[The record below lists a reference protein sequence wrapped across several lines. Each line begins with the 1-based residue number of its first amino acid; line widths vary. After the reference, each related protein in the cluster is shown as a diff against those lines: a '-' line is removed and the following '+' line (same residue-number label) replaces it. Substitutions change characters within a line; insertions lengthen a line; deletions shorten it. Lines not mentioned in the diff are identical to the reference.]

1 MRWALYIS
9 AADSSPRAGLV
20 IDDAIHGLEA
30 GTTVLGLLGDDGT
43 RLAEAAAAARD
54 QPSEVVALA
63 DAVLRSPFPRPPSIR
78 DSSSFEQHI
87 RTGFKGLGVPFDD
100 NWFKIPLVYFT
111 NPGDVKGH
119 GEDVT
124 AAPGAQKLDYELE
137 CAAVIGRQG
146 SDLTAAQAEDII
158 AGYVILN
165 DWSARDIQATE
176 VGFKVGPYKT
186 KDWAMSAGPFFVT
199 KDELEPFRSGKSFDL
214 GMRASVNGMPYS
226 DGNLRDIYWSFG
238 ELVAHASR
246 GTVVHPGDLL
256 GSGTVGTGCILE
268 QSLTHGSDK
277 YPWLV
282 PGDVVSLEI
291 DAIGTLANRVVAGP
305 EPPDWRQTD
314 G

>member
-1 MRWALYIS
+1 VV
-9 AADSSPRAGLV
+9 G
-20 IDDAIHGLEA
+20 DAIHGLEA
-30 GTTVLGLLGDDGT
+30 GTTVLDLLGDDGA
-43 RLAEAAAAARD
+43 RLAEAAVTARN

-87 RTGFKGLGVPFDD
+87 RAGLKGLNVPFDD
-100 NWFKIPLVYFT
+100 HWYEVPLVYFT

-124 AAPGAQKLDYELE
+124 AAPGAEKLDYELE
-137 CAAVIGRQG
+137 CAAVIGRRA
-146 SDLTAAQAEDII
+146 SNLTAAEAEDVI

-165 DWSARDIQATE
+165 DWSARDIQAKE

-199 KDELEPFRSGKSFDL
+199 KDELEPHRSRKSFDL
-214 GMRASVNGMPYS
+214 GMRAWVNGVQYS
-226 DGNLRDIYWSFG
+226 DGNLNEVYWSFG
-238 ELVAHASR
+238 ELVAHASH
-246 GTVVHPGDLL
+246 GTVVNPGDLL
-256 GSGTVGTGCILE
+256 GSGTAGTGCILE
-268 QSLTHGSDK
+268 QSIVFGTDK

-291 DAIGTLANRVVAGP
+291 DAIGTLTNRVVAGP
-305 EPPDWRQTD
+305 AMPSWRLSD

>member
-1 MRWALYIS
+1 MRWALYVS
-9 AADSSPRAGLV
+9 VSDSLPRAGLV
-20 IDDAIHGLEA
+20 VGDAIHGLEA
-30 GTTVLGLLGDDGT
+30 GTTVLDLLGDDGA
-43 RLAEAAAAARD
+43 RLAEAAVTARD

-87 RTGFKGLGVPFDD
+87 RAGLKGLNVPFDD
-100 NWFKIPLVYFT
+100 HWYEVPLVYFT

-124 AAPGAQKLDYELE
+124 AAPGAEKLDYELE
-137 CAAVIGRQG
+137 CAAVIGRRA
-146 SDLTAAQAEDII
+146 SNLTAAEAEDVI

-165 DWSARDIQATE
+165 DWSARDIQAKE

-199 KDELEPFRSGKSFDL
+199 KDELEPHRSRKSFDL
-214 GMRASVNGMPYS
+214 GMRAWVNGVQYS
-226 DGNLRDIYWSFG
+226 DGNLNEIYWSFG
-238 ELVAHASR
+238 ELVAHASH
-246 GTVVHPGDLL
+246 GTVVNPGDLL
-256 GSGTVGTGCILE
+256 GSGTAGTGCILE
-268 QSLTHGSDK
+268 QSIVFGTDK

-291 DAIGTLANRVVAGP
+291 DAIGTLTNRVVAGP
-305 EPPDWRQTD
+305 AMPSWRLSD

>member
-1 MRWALYIS
+1 VV
-9 AADSSPRAGLV
+9 G
-20 IDDAIHGLEA
+20 DAIHGLEA
-30 GTTVLGLLGDDGT
+30 GTTVLDLLGDDGA
-43 RLAEAAAAARD
+43 RLAEAAVTARD

-63 DAVLRSPFPRPPSIR
+63 DAVLRAPFPRPPSIR

-87 RTGFKGLGVPFDD
+87 RAGLKGLNVPFDD
-100 NWFKIPLVYFT
+100 HWYEVPLVYFT

-124 AAPGAQKLDYELE
+124 AAPGAEKLDYELE
-137 CAAVIGRQG
+137 CAAVIGRRA
-146 SDLTAAQAEDII
+146 SNLTAAEAEDVI

-165 DWSARDIQATE
+165 DWSARDIQAKE

-199 KDELEPFRSGKSFDL
+199 KDELEPHRSRKSFDL
-214 GMRASVNGMPYS
+214 GMRAWVNGVQYS
-226 DGNLRDIYWSFG
+226 DGNLNEIYWSFG
-238 ELVAHASR
+238 ELVAHASH
-246 GTVVHPGDLL
+246 GTVVNPGDLL
-256 GSGTVGTGCILE
+256 GSGTAGTGCILE
-268 QSLTHGSDK
+268 QSIVFGTDK

-291 DAIGTLANRVVAGP
+291 DAIGTLTNRVVAGP
-305 EPPDWRQTD
+305 AMPSWRLSD

>member
-1 MRWALYIS
+1 VV
-9 AADSSPRAGLV
+9 G
-20 IDDAIHGLEA
+20 DAIHGLEA
-30 GTTVLGLLGDDGT
+30 GTTVLDLLGDDGA
-43 RLAEAAAAARD
+43 RLAEAAVTARD

-87 RTGFKGLGVPFDD
+87 RAGLKGLNVPFDD
-100 NWFKIPLVYFT
+100 HWYEVPLVYFT

-124 AAPGAQKLDYELE
+124 AAPGAEKLDYELE
-137 CAAVIGRQG
+137 CAAVIGRRA
-146 SDLTAAQAEDII
+146 SNLTAAEAEDVI

-165 DWSARDIQATE
+165 DWSARDIQAKE

-199 KDELEPFRSGKSFDL
+199 KDELEPHRSRKSFDL
-214 GMRASVNGMPYS
+214 GMRAWVNGVQYS
-226 DGNLRDIYWSFG
+226 DGNLNEIYWSFG
-238 ELVAHASR
+238 ELVAHASH
-246 GTVVHPGDLL
+246 GTVVNPGDLL
-256 GSGTVGTGCILE
+256 GSGTAGTGCILE
-268 QSLTHGSDK
+268 QSIVFGTDK

-291 DAIGTLANRVVAGP
+291 DAIGTLTNRVVAGP
-305 EPPDWRQTD
+305 AMPSWRLSD

>member
-1 MRWALYIS
+1 VV
-9 AADSSPRAGLV
+9 G
-20 IDDAIHGLEA
+20 DAIHGLEA
-30 GTTVLGLLGDDGT
+30 GTTVLDLLGDDGA
-43 RLAEAAAAARD
+43 RLAQAAVTARN

-87 RTGFKGLGVPFDD
+87 RAGLKGLNVPFDD
-100 NWFKIPLVYFT
+100 HWYEVPLVYFT

-124 AAPGAQKLDYELE
+124 AAPGAEKLDYELE
-137 CAAVIGRQG
+137 CAAVIGRRA
-146 SDLTAAQAEDII
+146 SNLTAAEAEDVI

-165 DWSARDIQATE
+165 DWSARDIQAKE

-199 KDELEPFRSGKSFDL
+199 KDELEPHRSRKSFDL
-214 GMRASVNGMPYS
+214 GMRAWVNGVQYS
-226 DGNLRDIYWSFG
+226 DGNLNEIYWSFG
-238 ELVAHASR
+238 ELVAHASH
-246 GTVVHPGDLL
+246 GTVVNPGDLL
-256 GSGTVGTGCILE
+256 GSGTAGTGCILE
-268 QSLTHGSDK
+268 QSIVFGTDK

-291 DAIGTLANRVVAGP
+291 DAIGTLTNRVVAGP
-305 EPPDWRQTD
+305 AMPSWRLSD

>member
-1 MRWALYIS
+1 VV
-9 AADSSPRAGLV
+9 G
-20 IDDAIHGLEA
+20 DAIHGLEA
-30 GTTVLGLLGDDGT
+30 GTTVLDLLGDDGA
-43 RLAEAAAAARD
+43 RLAEAAVTARN

-87 RTGFKGLGVPFDD
+87 RAGLKGLNVPFDD
-100 NWFKIPLVYFT
+100 HWYEVPLVYFT

-124 AAPGAQKLDYELE
+124 AAPGAEKLDYELE
-137 CAAVIGRQG
+137 CAAVIGRRA
-146 SDLTAAQAEDII
+146 SNLTAAEAEDVI

-165 DWSARDIQATE
+165 DWSARDIQAKE

-199 KDELEPFRSGKSFDL
+199 KDELEPHRSRKSFDL
-214 GMRASVNGMPYS
+214 GMRAWVNGVQYS
-226 DGNLRDIYWSFG
+226 DGNLNEIYWSFG
-238 ELVAHASR
+238 ELVAHASH
-246 GTVVHPGDLL
+246 GTVVNPGDLL
-256 GSGTVGTGCILE
+256 GSGTAGTGCILE
-268 QSLTHGSDK
+268 QSIVFGTDK

-291 DAIGTLANRVVAGP
+291 DAIGTLTNRVVAGP
-305 EPPDWRQTD
+305 AMPSWRLSD